1 MSLTPKQQ
9 TFVDEYLVDLNATQ
23 AAIRAG
29 YSKKTAR
36 SQGERM
42 LTNVDVAAAIQ
53 KGFQERSERT
63 QITAEKVL
71 LELAVIAFADLQQL
85 ADMGGRISDKLKALE
100 LIGKHLGMFTEK
112 VENKVTGPDGG
123 PVQYDIRMTF
133 VRPQRRDDGAGD

>member
-1 MSLTPKQQ
+1 VGLTPKQQ

-63 QITAEKVL
+63 KITAEKVL

>member
-1 MSLTPKQQ
+1 VGLTPKQQ

-53 KGFQERSERT
+53 KGFQKRSEKT

>member
-1 MSLTPKQQ
+1 
-9 TFVDEYLVDLNATQ
+9 
-23 AAIRAG
+23 
-29 YSKKTAR
+29 
-36 SQGERM
+36 M